1 MSEIFNS
8 DPFVPPALAAPA
20 TRTRSAPS
28 HRPVWEQNERRGSLP
43 WLKGCGYALPLCVT
57 WAEVEFFDALTAS
70 AHVARRTGARS
81 VLRAA
86 SRREVAAALVAA
98 AELPSA
104 ASAENQTLGLSWLP
118 IDEEPQTE
126 EIFERFESDKQW
138 SVDFIVYLARIL
150 LNYDQGSAAWWH
162 REVVPT
168 VDATLP
174 ARAASAVEQQRW
186 QQQRAAKLRD
196 VFADYAASVEI
207 GLRRYQEE
215 GRRKSGLL
223 KKLVDRYGE
232 TQEGRR
238 QLALAFTLLE
248 DPPTRSENDQPLEL
262 LSSLLSS
269 LQLDN
274 RLQAVFSPALSDYL
288 AMDPTRLLPNT
299 QFPVWNGGLQR
310 WVIPGF
316 QKAQPYKSAF
326 DEMDQGAAVS
336 VFGVRGAE
344 VVTKE
349 RQLNPQ
355 DYALFVTWP
364 WCLALSGAFGCSLTH
379 SLVIPLDVVKTRL
392 QTSPGRFK
400 NANLLSGMQEIY
412 QEEGLGGLLAGWEP
426 TILGY
431 LWYGI
436 TVYPGY
442 EFFKRLFLSLFPQE
456 ELRVLLVLLSGAVAT
471 VFACFGVCPA
481 EACRIRMVADPEL
494 NSLGLLKVIQVI
506 SEQDGPG
513 VFYDG
518 LSTLLVRQVLF
529 GMMKFLV
536 FDYFADF
543 VFDLQPVLAEKVE
556 TQLLVSLLSGAVAGI
571 ASSIVS
577 QPADTILTRM
587 NQSEGRAFFF
597 DTGREIW
604 AERGLGGFFAG
615 LGSRSVW
622 AACIISGQFFLYD
635 LCKSFLGVKDLRMF
649 LNVQV

>member
-43 WLKGCGYALPLCVT
+43 WLKGCGYALPLC
-57 WAEVEFFDALTAS
+57 ALTAS
-70 AHVARRTGARS
+70 AHVARRTGSRPRGRGGARS

-248 DPPTRSENDQPLEL
+248 DQPLEL

-355 DYALFVTWP
+355 DYALF
-364 WCLALSGAFGCSLTH
+364 ALSGAFGCSLTH

-412 QEEGLGGLLAGWEP
+412 QEEGLGGGLGGLLAGWEP

>member
-248 DPPTRSENDQPLEL
+248 DQPLEL

-355 DYALFVTWP
+355 DYALF
-364 WCLALSGAFGCSLTH
+364 ALSGAFGCSLTH

-412 QEEGLGGLLAGWEP
+412 QEEGLGGGLGGLLAGWEP